1 MTRIVV
7 DPNLHTKLEQL
18 EEPVEL
24 CNKSGRVIGRFTPLP
39 DGDPAKMRPQVSDEE
54 LQRRKISGGKRYT
67 TAEVLARLEG
77 R

>member
-7 DPNLHTKLEQL
+7 DPNLHIKLEQL

-24 CNKSGRVIGRFTPLP
+24 CNEAGRVIGRYTPLP
-39 DGDPAKMRPQVSDEE
+39 GGDPAKMRPQVSDEE
-54 LQRRKISGGKRYT
+54 LQRRKNSTGRRYT

-77 R
+77 Q